1 VTINEAGSGEL
12 SLPSNSRECRDDIP
26 LMLESQSSTSKGPA
40 PGVDRGSLNSRRF
53 VVRFR
58 LMETESQRHSQTPLG
73 TRLWW
78 LISGRAAA
86 VIVLLLASVGWK
98 WSAVGHGLG
107 PSFNAVAPIILTVI
121 GLTIIYCAARLL
133 WKNYLAQARFQFF
146 ADVLL
151 VTWLVWITGRASSPY
166 AALYVVIISIA
177 SLFVGPRGALITS
190 VGSAAAFNACALLA
204 LSGTAYGIT
213 GESFASTIQYVGI
226 SDVSFLVVGLLSS
239 KLAHRQTRS
248 DVQLAAATRS
258 LADLRALHERI
269 VESIR
274 SGVITTDL
282 QGHIYTFNAA
292 AEEITGYKGPDV
304 RGHDAS
310 IFFGDMTR
318 QIADSMNA
326 AATGKVSPRFQ
337 ADCLTPDGLALRL
350 GFSIAPL
357 SGESGE
363 TSGMVITFQDLTDIR
378 ALEETS
384 RRQDRMAAVGRLAA
398 SIAHEIRNP
407 LAAMRGS
414 IQMLRSE
421 MDGDTE
427 QAQLMEIILRESD
440 RLNKIVADYLNY
452 ARPRPAELKN
462 VDIGTLVAETFKLLR
477 NSAELSERHVLEQH
491 LPQRPSIVSGD
502 PEQLKQVCWNI
513 ARNALK
519 SMPDG
524 GKFSA
529 AVEEI
534 DGNRVRLSFSD
545 TGCGMTP
552 EQVERLFE
560 PFTSTTGGTGLGLSI
575 VYQIIRDHSG
585 TINVRSQQAKG
596 TTITIELPVS
606 T

>member
-1 VTINEAGSGEL
+1 MQAAS
-12 SLPSNSRECRDDIP
+12 SKHLPP
-26 LMLESQSSTSKGPA
+26 
-40 PGVDRGSLNSRRF
+40 
-53 VVRFR
+53 
-58 LMETESQRHSQTPLG
+58 PLG
-73 TRLWW
+73 PRLWW
-78 LISGRAAA
+78 LISGRAVA
-86 VIVLLLASVGWK
+86 VILLFVIGAVWKSSALGQVMAASL
-98 WSAVGHGLG
+98 SPL
-107 PSFNAVAPIILTVI
+107 APIILVVAV
-121 GLTIIYCAARLL
+121 LTFTYSAARLL
-133 WKNYLAQARFQFF
+133 WKNYLMQARLQFL

-151 VTWLVWITGRASSPY
+151 VTWLIGTTGNISSPY
-166 AALYVVIISIA
+166 TALYIVIISIA
-177 SLFVGPRGALITS
+177 SLFLGPRGTIITS
-190 VGSAAAFNACALLA
+190 VGSAAAFNASALLA
-204 LSGTAYGIT
+204 LNGI
-213 GESFASTIQYVGI
+213 GPFAVNAVNSESIANAIQVVGL
-226 SDVSFLVVGLLSS
+226 SDVSFLVVGLLAA
-239 KLAHRQTRS
+239 KLADRQTRS

-292 AEEITGYKGPDV
+292 AEEITGYKASDV
-304 RGHDAS
+304 RGEDAS

-326 AATGKVSPRFQ
+326 AAAGTVSPRFQ
-337 ADCLTPDGLALRL
+337 ADCLTPNGLALRL

-421 MDGDTE
+421 MEGDTE

-462 VDIGTLVAETFKLLR
+462 VDISALVADTFRLLR
-477 NSAELSERHVLEQH
+477 NSAELSVGHVLKED
-491 LPQRPSIVSGD
+491 LPKRPAIVSGD
-502 PEQLKQVCWNI
+502 PEQLKQVFWNI

-524 GKFSA
+524 GTFS
-529 AVEEI
+529 VSLTDV
-534 DGNRVRLSFSD
+534 DGNRQRLSFSD

-560 PFTSTTGGTGLGLSI
+560 PFSSSTGGTGLGLSI

-585 TINVRSQQAKG
+585 TINVRSRQGEG
-596 TTITIELPVS
+596 TTITLELPV
-606 T
+606 TQ

>member
-1 VTINEAGSGEL
+1 
-12 SLPSNSRECRDDIP
+12 
-26 LMLESQSSTSKGPA
+26 
-40 PGVDRGSLNSRRF
+40 
-53 VVRFR
+53 
-58 LMETESQRHSQTPLG
+58 METESQRHSQTPLG

>member
-1 VTINEAGSGEL
+1 MEV
-12 SLPSNSRECRDDIP
+12 
-26 LMLESQSSTSKGPA
+26 ESI
-40 PGVDRGSLNSRRF
+40 RRI
-53 VVRFR
+53 
-58 LMETESQRHSQTPLG
+58 QTPLG

-86 VIVLLLASVGWK
+86 VIVLLLAGMLWK
-98 WSAVGHGLG
+98 SSAAGHGLDT
-107 PSFNAVAPIILTVI
+107 SLRSVAPIILTVV
-121 GLTIIYCAARLL
+121 GLTIIYCVARLL
-133 WKNYLAQARFQFF
+133 WKNSLAQARFQFA

-151 VTWLVWITGRASSPY
+151 VTWLVATTGSVSSPY
-166 AALYVVIISIA
+166 AALYIVIISIA
-177 SLFVGPRGALITS
+177 SLFVGPRGAIITS
-190 VGSAAAFNACALLA
+190 IGSAAAFNACALLTI
-204 LSGTAYGIT
+204 GGIGPFAGRGVT
-213 GESFASTIQYVGI
+213 GESLANTIQHVGL
-226 SDVSFLVVGLLSS
+226 SDVSFLVVGLLAA
-239 KLAHRQTRS
+239 KLADRQTRS

-282 QGHIYTFNAA
+282 QGRIYTFNAA
-292 AEEITGYKGPDV
+292 AEEITGYKAAEV

-310 IFFGDMTR
+310 IFFGNMTR

-337 ADCLTPDGLALRL
+337 ADCLTPNGWALRL

-363 TSGMVITFQDLTDIR
+363 TSGMVITFQDLTGIR

-384 RRQDRMAAVGRLAA
+384 RRQDRMAAVGRMAA

-421 MDGDTE
+421 MAGDTE
-427 QAQLMEIILRESD
+427 QTQLMEIILRESD
-440 RLNKIVADYLNY
+440 RLNRIVADYLNY
-452 ARPRPAELKN
+452 ARPRPAELDN
-462 VDIGTLVAETFKLLR
+462 VDISALVAETFKLLR
-477 NSAELSERHVLEQH
+477 NSAEIGDGHILEED
-491 LPQRPSIVSGD
+491 LPSRPAIVSGD

-513 ARNALK
+513 TRNALK
-519 SMPDG
+519 AMPEG
-524 GKFSA
+524 GRFRISLTE
-529 AVEEI
+529 V
-534 DGNRVRLSFSD
+534 DGNRLRLSFSD

-585 TINVRSQQAKG
+585 TINVRSRQGEG
-596 TTITIELPVS
+596 TTITIEMPVS
-606 T
+606 R

>member
-1 VTINEAGSGEL
+1 MFPERI
-12 SLPSNSRECRDDIP
+12 
-26 LMLESQSSTSKGPA
+26 
-40 PGVDRGSLNSRRF
+40 
-53 VVRFR
+53 
-58 LMETESQRHSQTPLG
+58 ETASISPLG
-73 TRLWW
+73 HRLWW
-78 LISGRAAA
+78 LIGGRAAA
-86 VIVLLLASVGWK
+86 VVFLFLGAAAWRWNAPPPASGNAITDVL
-98 WSAVGHGLG
+98 
-107 PSFNAVAPIILTVI
+107 PIIVSVAALTVF
-121 GLTIIYCAARLL
+121 YCIVRLV
-133 WKNYLAQARFQFF
+133 WKNYVAQASIQFLL
-146 ADVLL
+146 DIIL
-151 VTWLVWITGRASSPY
+151 VTWLVWVTGHARSPY
-166 AALYVVIISIA
+166 AALYIVIICVA

-190 VGSAAAFNACALLA
+190 ILSAAAFNGAVLYAVMTRSVTNEVLA
-204 LSGTAYGIT
+204 NTVQLVGLSDI
-213 GESFASTIQYVGI
+213 
-226 SDVSFLVVGLLSS
+226 SFLVVGLLAA
-239 KLAHRQTRS
+239 KLAHRQTKS

-292 AEEITGYKGPDV
+292 AEEITGYKAGDV

-310 IFFGDMTR
+310 MFFGDMSR
-318 QIADSMNA
+318 QINDSMNA
-326 AATGKVSPRFQ
+326 AVTGKVSPRFQ
-337 ADCLTPDGLALRL
+337 ADCLTPNGLALRL
-350 GFSIAPL
+350 GFTIAPL
-357 SGESGE
+357 SSESGD
-363 TSGMVITFQDLTDIR
+363 TTGMVITFQDLTDIR

-384 RRQDRMAAVGRLAA
+384 RRQDRLAAVGRMAA

-414 IQMLRSE
+414 IQMLRAE

-462 VDIGTLVAETFKLLR
+462 VDLRGLISDTFKLLR
-477 NSAELSERHVLEQH
+477 NSDELLDRHKLEDQ
-491 LPQRPSIVSGD
+491 LPDRPAIVTGD

-519 SMPDG
+519 AMPEG
-524 GKFSA
+524 GRFRA
-529 AVEEI
+529 ALEEV
-534 DGNRVRLSFSD
+534 DGNRLRLSFAD
-545 TGCGMTP
+545 DGCGMTP

-585 TINVRSQQAKG
+585 TINVRSRIGQG
-596 TTITIELPVS
+596 STITIELPKS
-606 T
+606 Q

>member
-1 VTINEAGSGEL
+1 MESTTSAH
-12 SLPSNSRECRDDIP
+12 LPRSFGN
-26 LMLESQSSTSKGPA
+26 
-40 PGVDRGSLNSRRF
+40 
-53 VVRFR
+53 
-58 LMETESQRHSQTPLG
+58 
-73 TRLWW
+73 RLWW
-78 LISGRAAA
+78 LIIGRGAA
-86 VIVLLLASVGWK
+86 VIVLVLIGLAWK
-98 WSAVGHGLG
+98 SSALGRGVVTSLSAVT
-107 PSFNAVAPIILTVI
+107 PIILTAA
-121 GLTIIYCAARLL
+121 GLTIVYCAARLL
-133 WKNYLAQARFQFF
+133 WKNYLAQARIQFL
-146 ADVLL
+146 ADILL
-151 VTWLVWITGRASSPY
+151 VTWLVWMTGNVSSPY
-166 AALYVVIISIA
+166 AALYIVIISIA
-177 SLFVGPRGALITS
+177 SLFVGPRGTMITS
-190 VGSAAAFNACALLA
+190 IGSAAAFNACVLVAVNQMGA
-204 LSGTAYGIT
+204 GHAT
-213 GESFASTIQYVGI
+213 GESLANAIQAVGL
-226 SDVSFLVVGLLSS
+226 SDLSFLVVGLLAA
-239 KLAHRQTRS
+239 KLADRQTRS
-248 DVQLAAATRS
+248 DVQLAATART
-258 LADLRALHERI
+258 LADLRALHQRI

-274 SGVITTDL
+274 SGVVTTDL

-292 AEEITGYKGPDV
+292 AEEITGYKVSDV

-337 ADCLTPDGLALRL
+337 ADCLTPNGLALRL

-363 TSGMVITFQDLTDIR
+363 ISGMVITFQDLTDIR

-421 MDGDTE
+421 MEGDTE

-452 ARPRPAELKN
+452 ARPRPVELKN
-462 VDIGTLVAETFKLLR
+462 VDISALVADTFKLLR
-477 NSAELSERHVLEQH
+477 NSAELSEGHQLEEN
-491 LPQRPSIVSGD
+491 LPARPAIVSGD

-513 ARNALK
+513 ARNAMI

-524 GKFSA
+524 GTFSVSLA
-529 AVEEI
+529 EV
-534 DGNRVRLSFSD
+534 DGNRLRLSFSD

-585 TINVRSQQAKG
+585 TINVRSRLGEG
-596 TTITIELPVS
+596 TTIPIELPV
-606 T
+606 TQ

>member
-1 VTINEAGSGEL
+1 MEV
-12 SLPSNSRECRDDIP
+12 
-26 LMLESQSSTSKGPA
+26 ESI
-40 PGVDRGSLNSRRF
+40 
-53 VVRFR
+53 
-58 LMETESQRHSQTPLG
+58 RHIQKPLG

-86 VIVLLLASVGWK
+86 VIVLLLAGVLWK
-98 WSAVGHGLG
+98 SSAAGHGLDT
-107 PSFNAVAPIILTVI
+107 SLRSVAPIILTVV
-121 GLTIIYCAARLL
+121 GLTIIYCVARLL
-133 WKNYLAQARFQFF
+133 WNNSLAQARFQFA

-151 VTWLVWITGRASSPY
+151 VTWLVATTGSVNSPY
-166 AALYVVIISIA
+166 AALYIVIISIA
-177 SLFVGPRGALITS
+177 SLFVGPRGAIITS
-190 VGSAAAFNACALLA
+190 IGSAAAFNACALLTI
-204 LSGTAYGIT
+204 GGIGPFAGRGVT
-213 GESFASTIQYVGI
+213 GESLANTIQHVGL
-226 SDVSFLVVGLLSS
+226 SDVSFLVVGLLAA
-239 KLAHRQTRS
+239 KLADRQARS

-282 QGHIYTFNAA
+282 QGRIYTFNAA
-292 AEEITGYKGPDV
+292 AEEITGYKAAEV

-310 IFFGDMTR
+310 IFFGNMTR

-337 ADCLTPDGLALRL
+337 ADCLTPNGWALRL

-363 TSGMVITFQDLTDIR
+363 TSGMVITFQDLTGIR

-384 RRQDRMAAVGRLAA
+384 RRQDRMAAVGRMAA

-421 MDGDTE
+421 MTGDTE
-427 QAQLMEIILRESD
+427 QTQLMEIILRESD
-440 RLNKIVADYLNY
+440 RLNRIVADYLNY
-452 ARPRPAELKN
+452 ARPRPAELDN
-462 VDIGTLVAETFKLLR
+462 VDISALVAETFKLLR
-477 NSAELSERHVLEQH
+477 NSAEIGDGHILEED
-491 LPQRPSIVSGD
+491 LPNRPAIVSGD

-513 ARNALK
+513 TRNALK
-519 SMPDG
+519 AMPEG
-524 GKFSA
+524 GRFRISLTE
-529 AVEEI
+529 V
-534 DGNRVRLSFSD
+534 DGNRLRLSFSD

-585 TINVRSQQAKG
+585 TINVRSRQGKG

-606 T
+606 R

>member
-1 VTINEAGSGEL
+1 MENE
-12 SLPSNSRECRDDIP
+12 P
-26 LMLESQSSTSKGPA
+26 T
-40 PGVDRGSLNSRRF
+40 
-53 VVRFR
+53 
-58 LMETESQRHSQTPLG
+58 RHTQPPLG
-73 TRLWW
+73 SRLWW
-78 LISGRAAA
+78 LISGRAGA
-86 VIVLLLASVGWK
+86 VVVLLLAGVVFRSSALGRGLAASLSV
-98 WSAVGHGLG
+98 
-107 PSFNAVAPIILTVI
+107 VAPLIVTVA
-121 GLTIIYCAARLL
+121 GLTIVYCAARML
-133 WKNYLAQARFQFF
+133 WKNYLAQARLQIF
-146 ADVLL
+146 ADVLI
-151 VTWLVWITGRASSPY
+151 VTWLVWATGNVGSPY
-166 AALYVVIISIA
+166 VALYVVIISIA
-177 SLFVGPRGALITS
+177 SLFVGPRGAIVTS
-190 VGSAAAFNACALLA
+190 VGSAAAFNACALVA
-204 LSGTAYGIT
+204 LSGIGPFAVHGVTS
-213 GESFASTIQYVGI
+213 ESIANAIQFVGL
-226 SDVSFLVVGLLSS
+226 SDVSFLVVGLLAA
-239 KLAHRQTRS
+239 KLADRQTRS

-292 AEEITGYKGPDV
+292 AEEITGYKLADV
-304 RGHDAS
+304 RGQDAS

-326 AATGKVSPRFQ
+326 AANGTVSPRFQ
-337 ADCLTPDGLALRL
+337 ADCLTPNGLALRL

-421 MDGDTE
+421 MDGNTE

-462 VDIGTLVAETFKLLR
+462 VDISALVADTFKLLR
-477 NSAELSERHVLEQH
+477 NSSELSAGHVLEED
-491 LPQRPSIVSGD
+491 LPDRPAIVSGD

-519 SMPDG
+519 SMPEG
-524 GKFSA
+524 GKFS
-529 AVEEI
+529 VSLS
-534 DGNRVRLSFSD
+534 DVNGNRLRLSFSD

-560 PFTSTTGGTGLGLSI
+560 PFNSNTGGTGLGLSI

-585 TINVRSQQAKG
+585 TINVRSLQGEG
-596 TTITIELPVS
+596 TTITVELPV
-606 T
+606 TQ

>member
-1 VTINEAGSGEL
+1 MEVV
-12 SLPSNSRECRDDIP
+12 IP
-26 LMLESQSSTSKGPA
+26 KHFQS
-40 PGVDRGSLNSRRF
+40 
-53 VVRFR
+53 
-58 LMETESQRHSQTPLG
+58 PLG
-73 TRLWW
+73 ARLWW
-78 LISGRAAA
+78 LIGGRAAA
-86 VIVLLLASVGWK
+86 AIVLLLIGVVFKS
-98 WSAVGHGLG
+98 SALGHGLVT
-107 PSFNAVAPIILTVI
+107 SLSVVAPIIFTVA
-121 GLTIIYCAARLL
+121 GLSLIYTAARLL
-133 WKNYLAQARFQFF
+133 WKNFLAQARLQFF
-146 ADVLL
+146 VDVLL
-151 VTWLVWITGRASSPY
+151 VSWLVWTTGNVGSPY
-166 AALYVVIISIA
+166 AGLYVVIISIA
-177 SLFVGPRGALITS
+177 SLFVGPRDTIITS
-190 VGSAAAFNACALLA
+190 VGSAAAFTLCALPVF
-204 LSGTAYGIT
+204 SGFGLFAGQGISS
-213 GESFASTIQYVGI
+213 ESIANTIQFVGL
-226 SDVSFLVVGLLSS
+226 SDVSFLVVGLLAA
-239 KLAHRQTRS
+239 KLADRQTRS

-282 QGHIYTFNAA
+282 QGRIFTFNAA
-292 AEEITGYKGPDV
+292 AEEITGYKLADV
-304 RGHDAS
+304 RGQDAS

-318 QIADSMNA
+318 QITDSMNA
-326 AATGKVSPRFQ
+326 AASGKASPRFQ
-337 ADCLTPDGLALRL
+337 ADCLTPNGLALRL

-421 MDGDTE
+421 MEGDTE

-462 VDIGTLVAETFKLLR
+462 VDISALVADTFKLLR
-477 NSAELSERHVLEQH
+477 NSAELSPGHVLEED
-491 LPQRPSIVSGD
+491 LPDRPAIVSGD
-502 PEQLKQVCWNI
+502 PEQLKQVFWNI

-524 GKFSA
+524 GKLSVSLV
-529 AVEEI
+529 AV
-534 DGNRVRLSFSD
+534 DGNRQRLSFSD
-545 TGCGMTP
+545 TGCGMSP

-585 TINVRSQQAKG
+585 TINVRSRLGEG
-596 TTITIELPVS
+596 TTITVELPV
-606 T
+606 TR

>member
-1 VTINEAGSGEL
+1 MET
-12 SLPSNSRECRDDIP
+12 
-26 LMLESQSSTSKGPA
+26 GPA
-40 PGVDRGSLNSRRF
+40 KYFPSL
-53 VVRFR
+53 
-58 LMETESQRHSQTPLG
+58 LG
-73 TRLWW
+73 ARLWW
-78 LISGRAAA
+78 LIAGRAAA
-86 VIVLLLASVGWK
+86 VILLLLIGVVFKS
-98 WSAVGHGLG
+98 SALGHGLVT
-107 PSFNAVAPIILTVI
+107 SLSVVAPIILTVT
-121 GLTIIYCAARLL
+121 GLTLLYSVARLL
-133 WKNYLAQARFQFF
+133 WKNYLAQARLQLF

-151 VTWLVWITGRASSPY
+151 VSWLVWTTGNVGSPY

-177 SLFVGPRGALITS
+177 SLFVGPRGAIITS
-190 VGSAAAFNACALLA
+190 VGSAAAFNACALLS
-204 LSGTAYGIT
+204 LSGIGAFAGQSVNS
-213 GESFASTIQYVGI
+213 ESIANTIQFVGL
-226 SDVSFLVVGLLSS
+226 SDVSFLVVGLLAA
-239 KLAHRQTRS
+239 KLADRQARS

-282 QGHIYTFNAA
+282 QGRIFTFNAA
-292 AEEITGYKGPDV
+292 AEEITGYKVADV
-304 RGHDAS
+304 RGQDAS

-326 AATGKVSPRFQ
+326 AATGKGSPRFQ
-337 ADCLTPDGLALRL
+337 ADCLTPNGLALRL

-421 MDGDTE
+421 MEGDTE

-452 ARPRPAELKN
+452 ARPRPAELNN
-462 VDIGTLVAETFKLLR
+462 VDISALVADTFKLLR
-477 NSAELSERHVLEQH
+477 NSAELNVGHVLEED
-491 LPQRPSIVSGD
+491 LPNRPAIVSGD

-519 SMPDG
+519 AMPDG
-524 GKFSA
+524 GKFGVSLA
-529 AVEEI
+529 NI
-534 DGNRVRLSFSD
+534 DGNRLRLSFSD
-545 TGCGMTP
+545 TGCGMSP

-585 TINVRSQQAKG
+585 TINVRSRLGEG
-596 TTITIELPVS
+596 TTITVELPV
-606 T
+606 TR